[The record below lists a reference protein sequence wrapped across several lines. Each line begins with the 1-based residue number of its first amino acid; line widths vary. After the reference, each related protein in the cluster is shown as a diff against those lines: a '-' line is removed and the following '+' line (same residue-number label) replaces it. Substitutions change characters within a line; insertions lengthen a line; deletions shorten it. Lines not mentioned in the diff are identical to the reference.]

1 MINKEDKYRN
11 ELFELFSENLKS
23 ISDDEKILNLMSEI
37 FKSDKIDSSELIEK
51 LIKDEW
57 EI

>member
-23 ISDDEKILNLMSEI
+23 ISEDEKILELMCEI
-37 FKSDKIDSSELIEK
+37 FKNENLNKQELLEK
-51 LIKDEW
+51 LTTDE
-57 EI
+57 

>member
-51 LIKDEW
+51 LIKDE
-57 EI
+57 